1 MPLAAASAAA
11 VLRRL
16 EALLLVHFH
25 RRSIRL
31 VRAWQSGRMHIDY
44 RSVAELELL
53 RSKRDGKTDGTLLA
67 VLDRTCTRI
76 GKRAL
81 LADVLSPPCST
92 VSRTTATGSPEPCML
107 ECSSSTFP
115 PPPAHRPRL
124 GCAPRD

>member
-1 MPLAAASAAA
+1 M
-11 VLRRL
+11 LRRL

-44 RSVAELELL
+44 RSVVELELL
-53 RSKRDGKTDGTLLA
+53 RSKRDGKADGTLLA

-81 LADVLSPPCST
+81 FADILSPPCST
-92 VSRTTATGSPEPCML
+92 VSEVATSANAATTIEQRILSL
-107 ECSSSTFP
+107 ES
-115 PPPAHRPRL
+115 
-124 GCAPRD
+124 